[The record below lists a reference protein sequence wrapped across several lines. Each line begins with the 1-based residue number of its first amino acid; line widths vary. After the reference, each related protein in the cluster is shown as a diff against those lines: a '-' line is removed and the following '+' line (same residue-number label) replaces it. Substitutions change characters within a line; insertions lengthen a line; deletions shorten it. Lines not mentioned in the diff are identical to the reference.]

1 MLGVSQAATIG
12 FNFQANYCGAPSYA
26 GAIVTATAFGIG
38 TNNWEN
44 LSQMDNGY
52 GSCAGPLFYTLNQ
65 TIDTTTATDG
75 LNPLPSGSLSLGWTA
90 ATANVSGFAG
100 YGPRFGG
107 NGYHPGEQ
115 QVYWGFLRDGV
126 NFGPGQS
133 NGDNNQ
139 TGYSVDITGLK
150 SVFTNTPFVVQLIA
164 SADSMQDITNAFIID
179 ATHSSTQSVV
189 YAKPQV
195 YGNVGDTAWY
205 RAIGGGISTVSGS
218 VDADH
223 LRIIGNRAQHDTVGG
238 TFNHGSTISG
248 FIITD
253 KPVVSMSPQPV
264 TLAAHDDLLLRTIA
278 AGVPPLSYQWR
289 AGGVPI
295 PGATTNSY
303 AVSNI
308 LASASYDV
316 VVTNAYGSTTSKV
329 AAVTVDKLVVAPQPF
344 TLDSKP
350 SGTAIDGPAIGCT
363 WVASSSDS
371 LGTNRTGVMN
381 FVASHAD
388 QIQLPGVTN
397 FDSTTGTIMFWMKS
411 GGTTGGGNE
420 GATLLDRRTTSGFVI
435 VQKDDTMIEV
445 QAAAAAFPTLSAG
458 SVSDTNWHQIAVSYD
473 GSNTGLVSLYIDG
486 LLQSSAFN
494 SAAWSWPAGQ
504 PLEIGK
510 SHDGY
515 WRAYDGQLDDFRF
528 YSRILTD
535 AEITSTFNSGALVD
549 TAKLQ
554 VRLNFDTR
562 PPNNGIAVSWGAG
575 GAVLQSADVVS
586 GPYTDVTPAS
596 SSPYYTETKSTAK
609 YYRYRRTS
617 AFVQSNPYDM

>member
-1 MLGVSQAATIG
+1 MLGVSHAATIG
-12 FNFQANYCGAPSYA
+12 FNFQANYCSAPSYA

-44 LSQMDNGY
+44 LAQMDNGY
-52 GSCAGPLFYTLNQ
+52 GPCAGPLFYTLNQ
-65 TIDTTTATDG
+65 TINTSTSTGG
-75 LNPLPSGSLSLGWTA
+75 LNPLPNGSLSIGWTA

-100 YGPRFGG
+100 YGPGFGG

-126 NFGPGQS
+126 NFGPGS
-133 NGDNNQ
+133 SSGDNNQ
-139 TGYSVDITGLK
+139 TGYSVDIVGLK

-164 SADSMQDITNAFIID
+164 SADSMQDLTNSFIID

-195 YGNVGDTAWY
+195 YGNAGDTAWY
-205 RAIGGGISTVSGS
+205 RGIGGGISTVSGS

-223 LRIIGNRAQHDTVGG
+223 LMIVGNRAQHGSTGG
-238 TFNHGSTISG
+238 GFNHGSTISG

-253 KPVVSMSPQPV
+253 KPVVSMSPQSV
-264 TLAAHDDLLLRTIA
+264 SLAAHDDLLMRTIA

-289 AGGVPI
+289 SGGVPI

-308 LASASYDV
+308 VASADFDV

-329 AAVTVDKLVVAPQPF
+329 ATVTVDKLIVKPQPF
-344 TLDSKP
+344 VVDTKP
-350 SGTAIDGPAIGCT
+350 SGTPINGPAIGCT
-363 WVASSSDS
+363 WLASSSDS
-371 LGTNRTGVMN
+371 VGTNRTGVMSFN
-381 FVASHAD
+381 ASHPD

-420 GATLLDRRTTSGFVI
+420 GATLFDRRTTSGFVI
-435 VQKDDTMIEV
+435 VQKDDTTIEV
-445 QAAAAAFPTLSAG
+445 QPAAAAFSTLSVG
-458 SVSDTNWHQIAVSYD
+458 SISDTNWHHIAVTYD
-473 GSNTGLVSLYIDG
+473 GSVTGAVNLYIDG
-486 LLQSSAFN
+486 LLQTGAFN
-494 SAAWSWPAGQ
+494 NAPWAWPAGQ
-504 PLEIGK
+504 AIEIGK

-515 WRAYDGQLDDFRF
+515 WRAYDGLLDDFRI

-535 AEITSTFNSGALVD
+535 PEIASVNASGAIVD

-554 VRLNFDTR
+554 VRLNFDSR
-562 PPNNGIAVSWGAG
+562 GPNGIGVTWGAA
-575 GAVLQSADVVS
+575 GAVLQSADAVT
-586 GPYTDVTPAS
+586 GPYTDLSPAPG
-596 SSPYYTETKSTAK
+596 SPYYNEAKSTAK